1 MPGGPNWANWYQ
13 NRSGREPQLRSTP
26 QAPSPIVANTLST
39 IANPKAADAPIPF
52 VRFAAGGRPIDLV
65 AIRQAL
71 SQPTQGFDYDLVLM
85 FAIGTAE
92 QATQG
97 FTLLP
102 ERQAVH

>member
-1 MPGGPNWANWYQ
+1 MA
-13 NRSGREPQLRSTP
+13 
-26 QAPSPIVANTLST
+26 SPA
-39 IANPKAADAPIPF
+39 AADAPIPF
-52 VRFAAGGRPIDLV
+52 VRFAEDARPVDTA

-71 SQPTQGFDYDLVLM
+71 TQPTQGFDYDMVLM

-92 QATQG
+92 QASQG